1 MSEPV
6 SPDPVPGPIIA
17 APIRRLRFKVGLLTV
32 LTVALLVAFVG
43 YALYARGVFEPTQRL
58 FLIADNA
65 EGVSVGM
72 NMTYA
77 GFPIGRVAR
86 IRLGDDGKARIRV
99 EVPTSDAQWLRTS
112 SVFTLERSIV
122 GGARLRAFSGNLA
135 DPPLPDRAVR
145 RVLRGDATEEIPQLI
160 ANLRGILGNVE
171 RMTGE
176 DSSLN
181 TSIGNVQ
188 AVTERMAGKHGALE
202 AMLGTPE
209 NAAKVIAT
217 LERTNAL
224 LASLQGVSA
233 RVDGAV
239 ARADRRMSGEG
250 GVLDQAQQA
259 GVRVNA
265 ILGDLRESLKRMDA
279 VLANAE
285 VASRNARDIS
295 ENVKGAS
302 TDLGALRAEVEASL
316 RKVAHLIDEVNRKW
330 PFERDTEIR
339 LP

>member
-1 MSEPV
+1 MSDTDTSTNPNPNTSTGDASIVNEV
-6 SPDPVPGPIIA
+6 V
-17 APIRRLRFKVGLLTV
+17 RRLRFKVGLLAI
-32 LTVALLVAFVG
+32 LTVVIIAAFVG

-58 FLIADNA
+58 ILLTDNA

-72 NMTYA
+72 SLTYG
-77 GFPIGRVAR
+77 GFPIGKVSR

-99 EVPTSDAQWLRTS
+99 LVPTSDAQWLRTS

-145 RVLRGDATEEIPQLI
+145 MVLRGDATEEFPQLV
-160 ANLRGILGNVE
+160 ANMRGILANVE
-171 RMTGE
+171 RMTGA
-176 DSSLN
+176 DSGLN

-188 AVTERMAGKHGALE
+188 TVTERMAGKNGALE
-202 AMLGTPE
+202 ALLGTPE

-224 LASLQGVSA
+224 LASIQGVA
-233 RVDGAV
+233 AKVDGAV
-239 ARADRRMSGEG
+239 ARADARVSGAG

-259 GVRVNA
+259 GARLNT
-265 ILGDLRESLKRMDA
+265 ILGEARDSLKRVDA
-279 VLANAE
+279 VLANVE
-285 VASRNARDIS
+285 TTS
-295 ENVKGAS
+295 ENAKAAT
-302 TDLGALRAEVEASL
+302 TDLPALRAEVDASL
-316 RKVAHLIDEVNRKW
+316 RKIGHLIDEVNRKW